1 MKKILIFYAS
11 YGGGHL
17 SAAKSISQYLEE
29 HYSDIEIKMV
39 DCVEYVNKAL
49 NKLTTAAY
57 REMAKKAPWAW
68 EKVYY
73 KSQDGALAKVSTFSN
88 RVMAIK
94 MDKLFKSFMPDIVIS
109 THPFGSQIT
118 SYLKKKNRTSC
129 KLATILTDFAI
140 HEQWLV
146 GSENVDFFF
155 VSNDKMKQD
164 IESEGVDSNK
174 IFVTGIPISKR
185 FSINFDSLE
194 ILNQLDFVPDKKTI
208 LFFGGGE
215 FGLGKERT
223 VQILDSLIRNVPDYQ
238 IVAISGKNE
247 KMKKKFEEIV
257 SHENVEDRVRILG
270 FTDKVPELMKI
281 SNIVVTKPGGLTT
294 SESLA
299 SGLPILVISPIP
311 GQEEENAQFLEEK
324 GVGIWLKKE
333 ADPDEIIKDLFKNEN
348 KINEMKEK
356 VKNLAKRDSTENIC
370 EILLG
375 DKYKKSI

>member
-17 SAAKSISQYLEE
+17 SAAKSIQECLETS
-29 HYSDIEIKMV
+29 YTNIQIEVIDCIKYINRM
-39 DCVEYVNKAL
+39 L
-49 NKLTTAAY
+49 NKVTTGAY
-57 REMAKKAPWAW
+57 NEMAKDVPNLWG
-68 EKVYY
+68 KVYAG
-73 KSQDGALAKVSTFSN
+73 SQKGILSSVSKETN
-88 RVMAIK
+88 KLMAR
-94 MDKLFKSFMPDIVIS
+94 KLFKLIIEYEPDLIIS
-109 THPFGSQIT
+109 THPFSSQMV
-118 SYLKKKNRTSC
+118 SYLKRKGHLDC
-129 KLATILTDFAI
+129 ELATILTDFSM
-140 HEQWLV
+140 HTQWLI
-146 GSENVDFFF
+146 GNEYGNYFF
-155 VSNDKMKQD
+155 VANDKMKEQL
-164 IESEGVDSNK
+164 INYGVKREK
-174 IFVTGIPISKR
+174 IHVTGIPLSSKFKR
-185 FSINFDSLE
+185 KIDNKETYRMFN
-194 ILNQLDFVPDKKTI
+194 LNPERKTI

-257 SHENVEDRVRILG
+257 FHENVEDRVRILG